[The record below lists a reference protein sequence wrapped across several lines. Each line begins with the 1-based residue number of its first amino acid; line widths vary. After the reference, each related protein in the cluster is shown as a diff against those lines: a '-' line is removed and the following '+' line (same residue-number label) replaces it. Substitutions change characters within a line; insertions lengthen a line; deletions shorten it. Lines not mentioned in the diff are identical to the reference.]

1 MAGVGAAGRAWQA
14 AGVRAV
20 LPLLSARLRAATADP
35 ADLLV
40 RVLGDLLV
48 AGLGLVFLWA
58 VFSPVPDV
66 RGWTRAE
73 ALLVWGLAEAASGL
87 AQAAFHGLWTQNQRY
102 VMTGDL
108 DRLMLRPVDPLL
120 ALLAEQV
127 MPGHLTLA
135 LGGGAMMALAA
146 ADLPPL
152 PPAIWLGLL
161 GAVLGGAA
169 IQGGVMLAVAAVGLR
184 VPHRGR
190 TVGLASQAAAF
201 ARYPL
206 DVFPGWLAWIL
217 VTIVPM
223 GLVAAVPGAAALGR
237 LPAWALAAPALAG
250 AALLAVGVAT
260 WRRALRGYAST
271 GS

>member
-1 MAGVGAAGRAWQA
+1 M
-14 AGVRAV
+14 RAV

-35 ADLLV
+35 ADLLA

-48 AGLGLVFLWA
+48 AGVGLVFLWA
-58 VFSPVPDV
+58 VFAPVPDV
-66 RGWTRAE
+66 RGWTRPE

-135 LGGGAMMALAA
+135 LGGVAMVGLAA
-146 ADLPPL
+146 VDLPPMGL
-152 PPAIWLGLL
+152 EIWLGLG

-169 IQGGVMLAVAAVGLR
+169 LQGGLMLLVAAVGLR

-190 TVGLASQAAAF
+190 TVGLAAQAAAF

-206 DVFPGWLAWIL
+206 DIFPGWLAL
-217 VTIVPM
+217 VLVSVVPM

-237 LPAWALAAPALAG
+237 LPTLALAAPLVAG
-250 AALLAVGVAT
+250 AALLSAGVVT
-260 WRRALRGYAST
+260 WRIALRGYAST

>member
-1 MAGVGAAGRAWQA
+1 MH
-14 AGVRAV
+14 AV
-20 LPLLSARLRAATADP
+20 LPLLSARLRAAAADP
-35 ADLLV
+35 ADLAA
-40 RVLGDLLV
+40 RVVGDLLV
-48 AGLGLVFLWA
+48 AVLGLVFLWA

-73 ALLVWGLAEAASGL
+73 ALLVWGLAETASGL
-87 AQAAFHGLWTQNQRY
+87 CQAVFHGLWAQNQRY

-108 DRLMLRPVDPLL
+108 DRLLLRPVDPLL
-120 ALLAEQV
+120 GLLAEQV
-127 MPGHLTLA
+127 MPGHLALA
-135 LGGGAMMALAA
+135 VGGAAMVALAA
-146 ADLPPL
+146 VELPPL
-152 PPAIWLGLL
+152 GPLVWLGLAA
-161 GAVLGGAA
+161 AVVGGAA
-169 IQGGVMLAVAAVGLR
+169 LQGGLMLLVAAVGLR

-206 DVFPGWLAWIL
+206 DLFPGWLAGVL
-217 VTIVPM
+217 LTVVPM

-237 LPAWALAAPALAG
+237 LPALAVLAPVAAG
-250 AALLAVGVAT
+250 ALVLGVGAAV

>member
-1 MAGVGAAGRAWQA
+1 MGVAGPACQA
-14 AGVRAV
+14 AWVRAV

-35 ADLLV
+35 ADLLA

-66 RGWTRAE
+66 RGWTRPE

-135 LGGGAMMALAA
+135 LGGVAMVVLAA
-146 ADLPPL
+146 LDLPPMGL
-152 PPAIWLGLL
+152 EIWLGLA
-161 GAVLGGAA
+161 GAVVGGAA
-169 IQGGVMLAVAAVGLR
+169 LQGGLMLVVAAVGLR

-206 DVFPGWLAWIL
+206 DIFPGWLAWVL
-217 VTIVPM
+217 LTVVPM
-223 GLVAAVPGAAALGR
+223 GLVAAVPGAVALGR
-237 LPAWALAAPALAG
+237 LPLAALAAPLLAG
-250 AALLAVGVAT
+250 AVLLTVGVTT
-260 WRRALRGYAST
+260 WRFALRGYAST